1 MSARHVVVIGAGPA
15 GLAAAHAASGS
26 ARVTVLD
33 SSDVAGGQF
42 WRHPP
47 ADLAVPSASALH
59 HQWPTFER
67 LTSELA
73 DRDVELVTSAQVW
86 SIEPGPV
93 LHVLVGPPDAA
104 DRESRTYRPDALV
117 IATGAHDRTLPFP
130 GWTLPGVFTAGAAQA
145 LAKGEGVAIGRRVV
159 IAGAGPF
166 LLPVAEAVAST
177 GGTVVGVYEAARTG
191 SLARGWLPRP
201 WGLVPMAG
209 KAGELAGYA
218 AGLAKHR
225 TPYRLGHAVIA
236 AHGGGR
242 VEAVTVAKL
251 RSDWSVVP
259 GSERRIE
266 ADAVAVGHGFTPRL
280 EAAIAVGC
288 ELTPDRFVRVDDQQR
303 TSAPGVYAAGEVT
316 GIGGVD
322 AALAEGAIAGA
333 AASGGAVSRAAVR
346 RRNRTRDFAG
356 RIEAAHG
363 IRSGWTSWLDDAT
376 VVCRCEEVT
385 AGTLRRVAS
394 ETDTTSLRSLKLT
407 TRAGLGICQGRIC
420 GRTVEAMLGTT
431 GPVVDRRPIFVPV
444 RLAQLGHL
452 DHPTEGTT
460 Q

>member
-15 GLAAAHAASGS
+15 GLAAARAASGA

-33 SSDVAGGQF
+33 SSDVTGGQF

-47 ADLAVPSASALH
+47 VELEAGSTALH
-59 HQWPTFER
+59 HRWSVYEQ
-67 LTSELA
+67 LTSDLEVE
-73 DRDVELVTSAQVW
+73 DVEIVTSAQVW

-93 LHVLVGPPDAA
+93 LHVLIGAPDEA
-104 DRESRTYRPDALV
+104 DRESRTYTPDALV

-159 IAGAGPF
+159 VSGAGPF

-177 GGTVVGVYEAARTG
+177 GARVVGVYEAARTG

-209 KAGELAGYA
+209 KAGELAGYV
-218 AGLAKHR
+218 AGLVKQR
-225 TPYRLGHAVIA
+225 TPYRLGHAVVA
-236 AHGGGR
+236 AHGDGR
-242 VEAVTVAKL
+242 VEAVTVARL
-251 RSDWSVVP
+251 RRDWSVVP
-259 GSERRIE
+259 GSERRID

-280 EAAIAVGC
+280 EAAIAAGC
-288 ELTPDRFVRVDDQQR
+288 ELTADRFVQVDGQQR

-316 GIGGVD
+316 GIGGVE
-322 AALAEGAIAGA
+322 AALAEGAVAGLA
-333 AASGGAVSRAAVR
+333 AAGGTATASATR
-346 RRNRTRDFAG
+346 RVARTRDFAA

-363 IRSGWTSWLDDAT
+363 IRPEWTSWLDDTA

-385 AGTLRRVAS
+385 AWTLRRVAS
-394 ETDTTSLRSLKLT
+394 QTATTSLRSLKLT

-420 GRTVEAMLGTT
+420 GRTVEALLGTT
-431 GPVVDRRPIFVPV
+431 GAVADRRPIFVPV
-444 RLAQLGHL
+444 RIAQLGRP